1 MTSQNYKTLT
11 IVIVIYNSSNAILDL
26 LNNLKNFKI
35 IIVDNGRNDHIIDK
49 IKTHQ
54 NITNIIS
61 KNINIGFGK
70 GVNLAFEKISS
81 DYFLVLNPD
90 ITINEENINNLL
102 DIIIKNEDCGIVS
115 PLIIPDKDS
124 FGAFPEKGKGINRNV
139 IEKKSSQIQDKILP
153 EGHCCV
159 DVTKGCVLLIRS
171 KHFRKVGMF
180 DEKFFLFWE
189 EIDLC
194 KRFRKEK
201 LSVIMAPEIK
211 VTHNEGSSVKKNIRN
226 FIIRNYYK
234 ELSPLIYF
242 NVNKFNSS
250 LYLKMIKYFL
260 RTFAY
265 LVSFNFK
272 KSLSNVLKLSAI
284 FNYLI
289 LK

>member
-124 FGAFPEKGKGINRNV
+124 FGAFPEKGKGINRNA

-265 LVSFNFK
+265 LVLFNFK
-272 KSLSNVLKLSAI
+272 KSLSNVLKLTAI

>member
-211 VTHNEGSSVKKNIRN
+211 VTHNEGSSAKKNIRN

-265 LVSFNFK
+265 LVLFNFK